1 MASGSWSAPMV
12 SAGAGAAA
20 DGPVVALT
28 REQGKNDGLAAALEG
43 VASVEIPAV
52 AQTRTA
58 DMEAA
63 LDAALLFVDEAWDWV
78 VITSPEA
85 ARTFGDAATRSGV
98 SMMRDA
104 RWRGFRLAAVGAAT
118 ADALRARETG
128 GWRDV
133 HAPAKATAA
142 SLAASLPRNESRPH
156 ERAAACIGETSARA
170 CEDLGFSAVFFPDKP
185 GIPGWAASVR
195 DAVASPGAE

>member
-85 ARTFGDAATRSGV
+85 ARTFGS
-98 SMMRDA
+98 A
-104 RWRGFRLAAVGAAT
+104 RQR
-118 ADALRARETG
+118 
-128 GWRDV
+128 
-133 HAPAKATAA
+133 
-142 SLAASLPRNESRPH
+142 
-156 ERAAACIGETSARA
+156 RAAACIGETSARA

-195 DAVASPGAE
+195 DAVESLGAE